1 MAYTTIDD
9 PSAHFQ
15 SEAFTT
21 PGGASSTTFD
31 GNSDLQPDMIWA
43 KQRNAANG
51 HELWDSTRGVNST
64 LFPDIT
70 SVEDTAANR
79 ITAFNSDGFSW
90 GNAGN
95 LNTAGNFVAWAWKAN
110 GGTTSSNTDG
120 TITST
125 VQANTTAGFSI
136 GTFTG
141 TWTSGDTVGHGLGV
155 KPDMLILKSRNNPSG
170 AAMYWVVAHKGIDD
184 MAGLSCMF
192 LDGTNAKL
200 TSSVYWANTAPTSSV
215 FSVGDNAAVNYV
227 GNNMVFYAFNA
238 VQGFSKFGSYTGNGR
253 SDIGAFI
260 NTGFRPAFI
269 LIKSVSSRA
278 WYLFDNKRDGY
289 NGSGTEGNSYLQ
301 AQDTDAESSNN
312 VVDIFSNGF
321 QIVQSSSTQFN
332 GSGEVYIYSAWAEN
346 PFVSST
352 GIPTTAR

>member
-64 LFPDIT
+64 LFPDN
-70 SVEDTAANR
+70 SSAEDTAVNR
-79 ITAFNSDGFSW
+79 LTAFNSDGFSW

-110 GGTTSSNTDG
+110 AGSTSSNTDG

-136 GTFTG
+136 VTFTSPA
-141 TWTSGDTVGHGLGV
+141 SGSFSMGHGLGV
-155 KPDMLILKSRNNPSG
+155 KPDLVITKSLNGPSN
-170 AAMYWVVAHKGIDD
+170 WWTWHKGLTNDTTYYMD
-184 MAGLSCMF
+184 LSTTAGQTSLSSMW
-192 LDGTNAKL
+192 GSTGI
-200 TSSVYWANTAPTSSV
+200 TSSV
-215 FSVGDNAAVNYV
+215 FGMNYPASAYANRNYV
-227 GNNMVFYAFNA
+227 AYCFAEK
-238 VQGFSKFGSYTGNGR
+238 QGFSKFGTYTGNGR

-260 NTGFRPAFI
+260 NTGFRPALI
-269 LIKSVSSRA
+269 LIKSLSARA
-278 WYLFDNKRDGY
+278 WYLFDDKREGF
-289 NGSGTEGNSYLQ
+289 NSSGTRGNFYLQ
-301 AQDTDAESSNN
+301 AQDTDAESANN
-312 VVDIFSNGF
+312 VVDILSNGF

-332 GSGEVYIYSAWAEN
+332 GSGEVYTWSAWAEN

>member
-64 LFPDIT
+64 LFPDNS
-70 SVEDTAANR
+70 SVEDTAVNR
-79 ITAFNSDGFSW
+79 LTAFNSDGFSW

-110 GGTTSSNTDG
+110 GGSTSSNTDG
-120 TITST
+120 SITST

-141 TWTSGDTVGHGLGV
+141 TGSTATVGHGLGV
-155 KPDMLILKSRNNPSG
+155 KPDMLILKSRDNPSG
-170 AAMYWVVAHKGIDD
+170 AAMYWMVAHLGLDD
-184 MAGLSCMF
+184 MAGTKNLF
-192 LDGTNAKL
+192 LDTTFAADTNA
-200 TSSVYWANTAPTSSV
+200 TVWANTAPTSSV
-215 FSVGDNAAVNYV
+215 FTVGTHAAVNYS
-227 GNNMVFYAFNA
+227 GNDMLFYAFNN
-238 VQGFSKFGSYTGNGR
+238 VQGYSKFGTYTGNGR
-253 SDIGAFI
+253 TDIGAFI

-278 WYLFDNKRDGY
+278 WYLFDDKREGF
-289 NGSGTEGNSYLQ
+289 NSSGTRGNFYLQ
-301 AQDTDAESSNN
+301 AQDTDAESANN
-312 VVDIFSNGF
+312 VVDILSNGF

-332 GSGEVYIYSAWAEN
+332 GSGEVYTWSAWAEN

-352 GIPTTAR
+352 GVPTTAR